1 MTVTELEL
9 PTLRLATLRR
19 LISTKPAPL
28 VFARDT
34 PLRIVEEAL
43 RELPQATVVLVDRDH
58 ALCGVLVVADLP
70 DDRDLASRADIAM
83 STRIVFLEPE
93 HDVDAALATLDV
105 HHADYVVVALAGELL
120 GVLSRADLERSHRPR
135 RAA

>member
-1 MTVTELEL
+1 MTELEL

-19 LISTKPAPL
+19 LLATKPAPL
-28 VFARDT
+28 VFAKDT

-43 RELPQATVVLVDRDH
+43 GELPQSAVVLVDRDH
-58 ALCGVLVVADLP
+58 ALCGVLAVADLP
-70 DDRDLASRADIAM
+70 ATHDGAARAEIAM

-93 HDVDAALATLDV
+93 HDVVAALATLDA
-105 HHADYVVVALAGELL
+105 HHADHVVVTLAGELL
-120 GVLSRADLERSHRPR
+120 GVLSRADLERAHRPR

>member
-1 MTVTELEL
+1 MTELEL

-19 LISTKPAPL
+19 LLATKPAPL

-43 RELPQATVVLVDRDH
+43 GELPQSTIVLVDRDH
-58 ALCGVLVVADLP
+58 ALCGVLAVADLP
-70 DDRDLASRADIAM
+70 PDHERAARAEIAM

-93 HDVDAALATLDV
+93 HDVDAALATLDA
-105 HHADYVVVALAGELL
+105 HHADHVVVTLAGELL
-120 GVLSRADLERSHRPR
+120 GVLSRADLERAHRPR